1 MASDDRC
8 QKQRI
13 CVSQRFFRFPETCAL
28 GRARARFAD
37 MSSTLDALRAALAVS
52 PENSPLLLLY
62 AQGCLDE
69 WLLDDAR
76 KGFEKILALDPAHG
90 EAQVG
95 IARVLH
101 LAGKTSE
108 AAVRL
113 ESLLGREPRQ
123 TSALVLLARLE
134 LIDGNRESARTH
146 YEAALKIDATVKDA
160 ALENDLYAGGTKPE
174 TKADE
179 PRRMAVGTGGVLG
192 EASEDDDNDDD
203 LFDDAPEGAEI
214 EKPKLA
220 FADVGGMDAVKDE
233 IRRKIIFPLQNPEI
247 FKAYG
252 KKLGGGVLLYGP
264 PGCGKTMLARATAG
278 EIKAAFLSVGIHQIL
293 DMWIGNSE
301 KRMHELFE
309 SARRHAP
316 AVLFFDE
323 VDALAADRNDLR
335 GSAGRTLI
343 NQFLAELDGNVGDN
357 DGLLILGATNAPWH
371 LDPAF
376 RRPGRFDRILFVPPP
391 DEPAR
396 KAVVEVMAKDKPV
409 GQLDAAKLAAKTK
422 DFSGADLKAVFDI
435 TIERLMERAMK
446 EGGIVPISTGELLDS
461 AKQVKPSTRAWF
473 ESAKNYAL
481 YANQGGFYDDVLDYL
496 GMKK

>member
-1 MASDDRC
+1 
-8 QKQRI
+8 
-13 CVSQRFFRFPETCAL
+13 
-28 GRARARFAD
+28 
-37 MSSTLDALRAALAVS
+37 MSSKLDSLRAALAVS
-52 PENSPLLLLY
+52 PDNPPLLLLY

-76 KGFEKILALDPAHG
+76 SVFEKILARDPAHAD
-90 EAQVG
+90 AQVG

-113 ESLLGREPRQ
+113 ESLLGRAPRH
-123 TSALVLLARLE
+123 TGALVLLARLE
-134 LIDGNRESARTH
+134 LIDGNRDSARTR
-146 YEAALKIDATVKDA
+146 YEAALKIDPTVKDA
-160 ALENDLYAGGTKPE
+160 ALENDLYAGGKKPE
-174 TKADE
+174 SSADE
-179 PRRMAVGTGGVLG
+179 PRRMAVGSGGVLG
-192 EASEDDDNDDD
+192 EAPDEDDEETSDDI
-203 LFDDAPEGAEI
+203 AEI
-214 EKPKLA
+214 EKPKLN
-220 FADVGGMDAVKDE
+220 FAHVGGMDSVKDE

-264 PGCGKTMLARATAG
+264 PGCGKTLLARATAG
-278 EIKAAFLSVGIHQIL
+278 EIKAAFLSIGIHQIL

-396 KAVVEVMAKDKPV
+396 QAVVEVMAKDKPV
-409 GQLDAAKLAAKTK
+409 ATLDAARVAAKTK

-446 EGGIVPISTGELLDS
+446 DGRVVPISTSELLDS

>member
-1 MASDDRC
+1 
-8 QKQRI
+8 
-13 CVSQRFFRFPETCAL
+13 
-28 GRARARFAD
+28 
-37 MSSTLDALRAALAVS
+37 MSAKLDVLREALAVS
-52 PENSPLLLLY
+52 PDNPPLLLLY

-69 WLLDDAR
+69 WLLDEAR
-76 KGFEKILALDPAHG
+76 TVFEKILARDPAHAD
-90 EAQVG
+90 AQLGV
-95 IARVLH
+95 ARVLH

-113 ESLLGREPRQ
+113 ESLLARDPRH
-123 TSALVLLARLE
+123 TGALVLLARLE
-134 LIDGNRESARTH
+134 LIDGNRESARTR
-146 YEAALKIDATVKDA
+146 YESALKLDPTVKDA
-160 ALENDLYAGGTKPE
+160 ALESELYPRGATPDSASE
-174 TKADE
+174 P
-179 PRRMAVGTGGVLG
+179 PRRMAVGPGGVLG
-192 EASEDDDNDDD
+192 EPPVASEEDGEENES
-203 LFDDAPEGAEI
+203 PSIGEV
-214 EKPKLA
+214 EKPKLN
-220 FADVGGMDAVKDE
+220 FNDVGGMDVVKDE
-233 IRRKIIFPLQNPEI
+233 IRRKIIFPLQNPGI

-264 PGCGKTMLARATAG
+264 PGCGKTLLARATAG
-278 EIKAAFLSVGIHQIL
+278 EIKASFLSIGIHQIL
-293 DMWIGNSE
+293 DMWMGNSE

-309 SARRHAP
+309 TARRNAP

-396 KAVVEVMAKDKPV
+396 RAVVEVMAKGKPCAA
-409 GQLDAAKLAAKTK
+409 LDSAKLAAKTK
-422 DFSGADLKAVFDI
+422 DFSGADLKSVFDL
-435 TIERLMERAMK
+435 TIERLMEQAMRD
-446 EGGIVPISTGELLDS
+446 GSVVPLSTGELLES
-461 AKQVKPSTRAWF
+461 AKRVKPSTRAWF

-496 GMKK
+496 GIKK

>member
-1 MASDDRC
+1 M
-8 QKQRI
+8 
-13 CVSQRFFRFPETCAL
+13 
-28 GRARARFAD
+28 
-37 MSSTLDALRAALAVS
+37 
-52 PENSPLLLLY
+52 LLLY

-69 WLLDDAR
+69 WLLDEAR
-76 KGFEKILALDPAHG
+76 AVFERILTRDPAHAD
-90 EAQVG
+90 AQLGV
-95 IARVLH
+95 ARVLH

-113 ESLLGREPRQ
+113 EGLLARNPRH
-123 TSALVLLARLE
+123 TGALVLLARLE
-134 LIDGNRESARTH
+134 LIDGNRDSARARYESA
-146 YEAALKIDATVKDA
+146 LKLDPTMKDA
-160 ALENDLYAGGTKPE
+160 ALESELYARGSGPE
-174 TKADE
+174 SASE
-179 PRRMAVGTGGVLG
+179 PPRRMAVGQGGVLG
-192 EASEDDDNDDD
+192 QPPSSSDENGDDDE
-203 LFDDAPEGAEI
+203 APPAGELEQ
-214 EKPKLA
+214 PKMN
-220 FADVGGMDAVKDE
+220 FGDVGGMDAVKDE
-233 IRRKIIFPLQNPEI
+233 IRRKIIFPLQNPDI

-264 PGCGKTMLARATAG
+264 PGCGKTLLARATAG
-278 EIKAAFLSVGIHQIL
+278 EIKAAFLSIGIHQIL

-309 SARRHAP
+309 TARRNAP

-357 DGLLILGATNAPWH
+357 EGLLILGATNAPWH

-396 KAVVEVMAKDKPV
+396 RAVVEVMAKGKPCAS
-409 GQLDAAKLAAKTK
+409 LDTAKLAAKTK
-422 DFSGADLKAVFDI
+422 DFSGADLKAVFDV
-435 TIERLMERAMK
+435 TIERLMEVAMRD
-446 EGGIVPISTGELLDS
+446 GRVVPLSTGELLES

-496 GMKK
+496 GIKK